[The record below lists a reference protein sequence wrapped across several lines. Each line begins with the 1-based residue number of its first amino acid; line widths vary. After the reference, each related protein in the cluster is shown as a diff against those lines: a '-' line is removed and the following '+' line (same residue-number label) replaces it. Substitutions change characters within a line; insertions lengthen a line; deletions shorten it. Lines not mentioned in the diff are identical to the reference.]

1 MSASTLY
8 EHAAT
13 TSLEHLGLRVAS
25 DRLDQACQL
34 AAAEAWS
41 YSHFLGWLLDGEL
54 AERRRR
60 GIELNLQ
67 FAKFPYLKRLA
78 DFDFAAQ
85 PSIDP
90 RLVDELATGRFIE
103 EGRNVIL
110 LGPPGVG
117 KTHIA
122 IALGVRA
129 AELGKRVYF
138 TSAIEMARRLAKA
151 MAENRLHREMR
162 NLVRPSVLVI
172 DEVGYLSLEP
182 AQASLLFQVI
192 AERYDKGQSII
203 VTSNKGFG
211 DWGVVFGNDAVMA
224 SAALDR
230 LLHKATVIN
239 VRGESYRL
247 RDRRRAVGAGEALPL
262 PGGEPAT
269 EPSPGP
275 RVSARGRGKPREE
288 GGDEQS

>member
-1 MSASTLY
+1 
-8 EHAAT
+8 
-13 TSLEHLGLRVAS
+13 
-25 DRLDQACQL
+25 
-34 AAAEAWS
+34 
-41 YSHFLGWLLDGEL
+41 
-54 AERRRR
+54 
-60 GIELNLQ
+60 
-67 FAKFPYLKRLA
+67 
-78 DFDFAAQ
+78 
-85 PSIDP
+85 
-90 RLVDELATGRFIE
+90 
-103 EGRNVIL
+103 
-110 LGPPGVG
+110 
-117 KTHIA
+117 
-122 IALGVRA
+122 
-129 AELGKRVYF
+129 
-138 TSAIEMARRLAKA
+138 MARRLAKA

-192 AERYDKGQSII
+192 AERYHKGQSII

-211 DWGVVFGNDAVMA
+211 DWCVVFGNDAVMA

-262 PGGEPAT
+262 PGCEPAT
-269 EPSPGP
+269 EPAPGP
-275 RVSARGRGKPREE
+275 RVSARGRSKPREE